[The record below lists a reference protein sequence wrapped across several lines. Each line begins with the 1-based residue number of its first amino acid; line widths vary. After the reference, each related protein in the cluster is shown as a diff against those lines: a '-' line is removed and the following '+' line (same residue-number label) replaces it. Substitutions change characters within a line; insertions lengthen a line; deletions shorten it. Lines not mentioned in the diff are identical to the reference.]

1 MINAIIIDDEPQNI
15 KLLKN
20 MLAMHCEQVNIVTTE
35 TDAKAGILA
44 IKSEAPQLVFLD
56 VEMPALN
63 GFDVLKLLAP
73 INFEVIFVTAFSHY
87 AIEAFEH
94 NAVGYVTKP
103 INSEKLVA
111 AVKAAEKKINS
122 AEVGQAVSQTV
133 EQLVNAND
141 KIPLSTTNGLI
152 FVKLDDIMYC
162 KSSGNYTN
170 FFMQDAKKIMV
181 SRQLGEYEKLLPEAN
196 FCRVHDKYIVNLKY
210 IKEYIKGTGG
220 ELILDNGAGLPVS
233 TRRKEDFLARFEK
246 WLRKK

>member
-122 AEVGQAVSQTV
+122 AEAGQAVSQTV

-162 KSSGNYTN
+162 ESSGNYTN